1 MKRRPGWKRP
11 TDLTEFSVTT
21 EVIGDVRSGAYPEEF
36 FYPEIEPNRSGWIAL
51 DDVHQMYW
59 EESGNPA
66 GLPVIVLHGGP
77 GAGTSPRHRRFFDPA
92 HYHIIMCDQR
102 GAGKSTPVGE
112 IAMNTTTHLISDI
125 ERLRVLLCVDKWLL
139 FGGSWGSTLALAYAE
154 THRERCLGL
163 VLRGVYLGEPD
174 EIDWHMHGLR
184 RFAPQAWEDF
194 AGSIP
199 SNEQSN
205 LLAAYG
211 ERLNNPDPAVHM
223 PVALAWNRYE
233 TASSTLRPTEAV
245 FQPLIADRSLA
256 LARIEAHYFRN
267 CCFLREG
274 QLLACIRILMGLPCI
289 IVHGQYDLLTPLR
302 NAYRVHQALPTSI
315 FVVVPAA
322 GHSAFE
328 PPVTRELIAA
338 TEYMVEMLG

>member
-1 MKRRPGWKRP
+1 MKKIPGWKRP
-11 TDLTEFSVTT
+11 IARTEFSVTT
-21 EVIGDVRSGAYPEEF
+21 EVIGDVRSGADPDEF
-36 FYPEIEPNRSGWIAL
+36 FYPEIEPMRSGWIAL

-77 GAGTSPRHRRFFDPA
+77 GAGTSPRHRRFFNPA

-112 IAMNTTTHLISDI
+112 IATNTTTHLISDI
-125 ERLRVLLCVDKWLL
+125 ERLRVFLGIDKWLL
-139 FGGSWGSTLALAYAE
+139 FGGSWGSTLSLAYAE

-163 VLRGVYLGEPD
+163 LLRGVYFGEAD

-194 AGSIP
+194 VGNIP
-199 SNEQSN
+199 ANERSN
-205 LLAAYG
+205 LLAAYA
-211 ERLNNPDPAVHM
+211 ERLNNPDPAVHI

-233 TASSTLRPTEAV
+233 TASSTLRPPGGQY
-245 FQPLIADRSLA
+245 QPLDASRSLA
-256 LARIEAHYFRN
+256 LARIEAHYFCNR
-267 CCFLREG
+267 CFLREG
-274 QLLACIRILMGLPCI
+274 QLFADIHTLTGLPCI
-289 IVHGQYDLLTPLR
+289 IVHGRYDLLTPIR
-302 NAYRVHQALPTSI
+302 NAYRLHQALPTST
-315 FVVVPAA
+315 FVVVPEA

-328 PPVTRELIAA
+328 SPVARELIAA
-338 TEYMVEMLG
+338 AERMIEMLS